1 MRKCG
6 KRECLSLRLLGCWEE
21 CISNGQIIRNIITS
35 YCIKYL
41 LWQKKRGFLWLYIL
55 TNKQGSVALD
65 SQANKTLDNERIHK
79 HMSLFLHEI
88 IIIAYKTKAGQV

>member
-1 MRKCG
+1 MVV
-6 KRECLSLRLLGCWEE
+6 
-21 CISNGQIIRNIITS
+21 
-35 YCIKYL
+35 Y
-41 LWQKKRGFLWLYIL
+41 F